1 MKDKIIKFIA
11 IAFLLGVIIGLGLRM
26 YEQHKE
32 IDELTNRLYDT
43 QEQLIISN
51 DQLKQIQ
58 MYQEREQYMGSDKE

>member
-11 IAFLLGVIIGLGLRM
+11 IAFSLGVIIGLGLRM